1 VIGIDPRYFLDEMS
15 LDEVAFIIKARRE
28 LDDKVNKQSWE
39 QTREI
44 CYYAFIAMRG
54 NERIK
59 EPEDLFR
66 FSWEKKE
73 VKKSKRL
80 TKEEAAEKAIRSRS
94 KIKRIT

>member
-1 VIGIDPRYFLDEMS
+1 MDPLYFLDEMS
-15 LDEVAFIIKARRE
+15 LDEIAFIIKARRE
-28 LDDKVNKQSWE
+28 SDDRVDRRSWE

-59 EPEDLFR
+59 EPEDLFK

-73 VKKSKRL
+73 IKGKRL

-94 KIKRIT
+94 KIKRTT